1 MSDPMERAF
10 QDLRREYLSS
20 MPARMDELRS
30 DVAAFREGVA
40 EASASLGTRLHRLAG
55 SGGSYGFLEL
65 SRIAREGERWLAG
78 HPSPAHSRELDS
90 LIDRLMVAVKS
101 AEIELA
107 PPIEAEQPA
116 VSPRALVIMRSSP
129 ERDRIAQE
137 LRGSGYQVRFGTRQ
151 DDPTSTPA
159 EELPH
164 LVVIGGEAGDGDL
177 SAIASAWTRDHQ
189 RRPGAV
195 VLVETL
201 RAVDRLRAIAAGV
214 DAVFPAEQ
222 VEQKLPPYARTFA
235 RIGPPPSVVLLVE
248 SDRSLAVR
256 IAAPLEEAGIKV
268 VHCQPG
274 QTVMETLER
283 ESPDLL
289 LLNTVLA
296 DTDTLTLARVLR
308 QDSRFQLL
316 PIVFLGGQEPP
327 ERIAA
332 LRAGADDF
340 LTVTAS
346 PELLVQ
352 TVIARAV
359 RGRRLRELVHRDG
372 TTGLLNHPTLI
383 AELEYAVDYSR
394 RHGEPLAF
402 VLLELDGFRRISERL
417 GPRVADEVLV
427 HTAAIFRSNVR
438 ASDVIG
444 RYRDEAFGML
454 LRGSS
459 AAGAAVLAD
468 KLGRLLGEQPAR
480 TSGGEAVP
488 LRVLVGT
495 AVFPRDGVTAAELA
509 YVAGKRVSG
518 KR

>member
-10 QDLRREYLSS
+10 QDLRREYLGS
-20 MPARMDELRS
+20 MPGRMDELRS
-30 DVAAFREGVA
+30 DVAAFREGAA
-40 EASASLGTRLHRLAG
+40 EAAASLGTRLHRLAG

-65 SRIAREGERWLAG
+65 SRIAREGERWLAS

-90 LIDRLMVAVKS
+90 LIDRLAAAVKS
-101 AEIELA
+101 AEAELA
-107 PPIEAEQPA
+107 PPIETDQPA

-137 LRGSGYQVRFGTRQ
+137 LRGAGYQVRFGTRQ
-151 DDPTSTPA
+151 DEPGGTPA

-164 LVVIGGEAGDGDL
+164 LVVIGGEAGDGDP
-177 SAIASAWTRDHQ
+177 SAVASAWTRDHR

-201 RAVDRLRAIAAGV
+201 RGVDRLRAIAAGV

-222 VEQKLPPYARTFA
+222 VEQKLPRYARTFA

-268 VHCQPG
+268 VHCPPG
-274 QTVMETLER
+274 QTVMNALER

-289 LLNTVLA
+289 LLNTVLT
-296 DTDTLTLARVLR
+296 DTDTFTLARMLR

-340 LTVTAS
+340 LPVTAS
-346 PELLVQ
+346 PELLAQ
-352 TVIARAV
+352 TVIARAA

-383 AELEYAVDYSR
+383 AELEHAVEYSR

-417 GPRVADEVLV
+417 GPRAADEVLL

-444 RYRDEAFGML
+444 RYGDEAFGML

-468 KLGRLLGEQPAR
+468 KLRRILGEQPAR
-480 TSGGEAVP
+480 TTGGETIPLAV
-488 LRVLVGT
+488 RAGT

-509 YVAGKRVSG
+509 HVAGKRVG
-518 KR
+518 G